1 MWFFP
6 TAAAMASMVMLALSF
21 SSGAANQPEGEATE
35 ATTHRLLPPVLTTEK
50 FSVIAS
56 GPRQITR
63 GTVYALTITI
73 TRNGLL
79 SNTLNQIGLQA
90 PTLTPEQQKALE
102 LAKYTLLAE
111 QAAKNNG
118 VDPKQASDAVKI
130 GLGTAKVIDTIM
142 EGGSRRGL
150 KNKNGK
156 QQHGRRLRRHPA
168 VEEEEEE
175 EEKQAEEELVTKR
188 ALQSVQNKPAI
199 VPPPNGVKYALRV
212 SIPSGDAAFVTLQN
226 VKTTPFIPIASRFPA
241 KRTSGGNNILTWR
254 ALPMTSST
262 VQDTTIKITLR
273 FKVSKTTPVGT
284 VLDFNVAA
292 FTYTDA
298 NPELAVLTAP
308 VVNTTVIK
316 SKWGA

>member
-1 MWFFP
+1 MRFFP
-6 TAAAMASMVMLALSF
+6 TAAAMASMVLLALPF
-21 SSGAANQPEGEATE
+21 SSGAANQPEGEAT
-35 ATTHRLLPPVLTTEK
+35 THRLLLLPLTTEK

-79 SNTLNQIGLQA
+79 SNTLHQIGLQA

-118 VDPKQASDAVKI
+118 VDPKLASDAVTI

-175 EEKQAEEELVTKR
+175 EEEEKQAKEELVTKR

-199 VPPPNGVKYALRV
+199 VPPTNGVKYALRV

-226 VKTTPFIPIASRFPA
+226 VKTTPFITIASRFPA
-241 KRTSGGNNILTWR
+241 KSTSGGNSILTWR

-262 VQDTTIKITLR
+262 VQDTTVKITLR

-298 NPELAVLTAP
+298 NLELAVETAP
-308 VVNTTVIK
+308 VANTTVIK